1 MHIIDIKGLSEMFFG
16 DMTKVKIVTDT
27 LIARIPEWQAEAS
40 ACATANNHEKTRE
53 LCHRIRGAAASIR
66 AEKLTEAVTNLGEF
80 VKNGQ
85 VDKIKIG
92 FKDLNRCLEEIRTIS
107 LDLPSEDTIPH

>member
-40 ACATANNHEKTRE
+40 ACAKANNHEKIRE
-53 LCHRIRGAAASIR
+53 LCHRIRGAAGSIR
-66 AEKLTEAVTNLGEF
+66 AEKLNDAVTTLGAL
-80 VKNGQ
+80 VKDEQ
-85 VDKIKIG
+85 FDQIPDG
-92 FKDLNRCLEEIRTIS
+92 FKNLNRCLEEIRTIS
-107 LDLPSEDTIPH
+107 LDLPS